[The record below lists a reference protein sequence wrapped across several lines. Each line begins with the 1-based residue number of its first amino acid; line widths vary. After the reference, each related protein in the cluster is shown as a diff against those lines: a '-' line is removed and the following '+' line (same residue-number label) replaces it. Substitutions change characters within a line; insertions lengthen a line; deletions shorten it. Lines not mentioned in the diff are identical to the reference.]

1 MRAKPVPADEQYRL
15 IMECRSSGLT
25 DYQWCLE
32 HDIKPGTF
40 YNWVRRLRQQ
50 ECVNIPSTVSGRR
63 PSKQEIVK
71 IDLKHPSDI
80 LEAETI
86 SESVPDSVSVLSE
99 IPVIELLL
107 SGAAVRI
114 PQGTDAGFLEQV
126 LRILRKTL
134 CQAILQQ
141 RMKSTS
147 SADIPI

>member
-1 MRAKPVPADEQYRL
+1 MRAKPVPTDEQYRL

-32 HDIKPGTF
+32 HNIKPGTF
-40 YNWVRRLRQQ
+40 YNWVKRLRQK
-50 ECVNIPSTVSGRR
+50 ECVNIPPAVSGRR
-63 PSKQEIVK
+63 PSRQEIVK

-114 PQGTDAGFLEQV
+114 PQGTNAGFLEQV

-134 CQAILQQ
+134 C
-141 RMKSTS
+141 
-147 SADIPI
+147 